1 MVVSNSRTKMGNE
14 TAVGASGAE
23 IVRIRSGLNFMLL
36 CPCIVDS
43 HNAQPKLCILLVKC
57 YELV

>member
-1 MVVSNSRTKMGNE
+1 MGNE
-14 TAVGASGAE
+14 TAVGTSVTE

-57 YELV
+57 YEVV